1 MSSSNDTSA
10 KNWGTIYMGPSPM
23 SERTL
28 TQLEDNRNSPRWDE
42 NTEAEYL
49 ARVRARAEE
58 MARSILDKAN
68 ADATR
73 IRQEAKQHGYEEG
86 ITQAQ
91 QELDEFRTT
100 MGDSVSAV
108 LGAIQA
114 QCTSFFND
122 WRQELVI
129 LLRACVQ
136 RAVALELS
144 AERQALL
151 EAMFTKAAQAL
162 DSRRVLT
169 IRCNPEDAPAV
180 EDIVNTAKE
189 RMHELER
196 WSVKPD
202 ATVQPGGL
210 VIENAD
216 GMASCTVQGR
226 LAVVDEI
233 LSQLQ
238 LPSDGPDGSV
248 SGM

>member
-1 MSSSNDTSA
+1 MSSSNDAPA
-10 KNWGTIYMGPSPM
+10 KNWGTIFMGPGPM

-68 ADATR
+68 ADAVR
-73 IRQEAKQHGYEEG
+73 MREEAIQQGYEEG
-86 ITQAQ
+86 INRAQ
-91 QELDEFRTT
+91 RELEEFRAT

-108 LGAIQA
+108 LGAIQG
-114 QCTSFFND
+114 QCSSVFSE
-122 WRQELVI
+122 WRQDLVT
-129 LLRACVQ
+129 LLRASVQ
-136 RAVALELS
+136 RAVGMQLADERAAVLES
-144 AERQALL
+144 
-151 EAMFTKAAQAL
+151 MFTQAAQAL
-162 DSRRVLT
+162 DARRSLT

-196 WSVKPD
+196 WSVKGD

-210 VIENAD
+210 FIENND
-216 GMASCTVQGR
+216 GMASSTVEGR

-233 LSQLQ
+233 LAQLE
-238 LPSDGPDGSV
+238 LPADGPAGS
-248 SGM
+248 SDM